1 MEVAVSAAV
10 GALVCCCLWMLW
22 GSFDD
27 SERGLHDHASKDE
40 RPAVRAIRFLG
51 NALPD
56 RLVVKPWVKRLCEE
70 AEHMGVVKRILGES
84 STANETVVLIAVF
97 GIIGGV
103 VLGALSASFVG
114 VLMGA
119 FAPAIVLGVLSA
131 GRIKSDA
138 KRVEEA
144 MPEAFGALA
153 MSLGSGHS
161 LAQGM
166 RFVGS
171 HAEEPVKTEFMNV
184 SYSVDCGISA
194 ADALD
199 EMLERI
205 KAPGLDLV
213 TLALK
218 VSQRTGAPLKDLLA
232 EASSMVGD
240 RIELRRRLD
249 VKTSQAR
256 MSAHMVALMP
266 VAMIG
271 ILMLLSPDFR
281 HGLATAAGAV
291 SIAIALVLNAVAW
304 TVIKNIM
311 EVEL

>member
-27 SERGLHDHASKDE
+27 SERGLYDHASKDE

-131 GRIKSDA
+131 GRI
-138 KRVEEA
+138 
-144 MPEAFGALA
+144 
-153 MSLGSGHS
+153 
-161 LAQGM
+161 
-166 RFVGS
+166 
-171 HAEEPVKTEFMNV
+171 
-184 SYSVDCGISA
+184 
-194 ADALD
+194 
-199 EMLERI
+199 
-205 KAPGLDLV
+205 
-213 TLALK
+213 
-218 VSQRTGAPLKDLLA
+218 
-232 EASSMVGD
+232 
-240 RIELRRRLD
+240 
-249 VKTSQAR
+249 
-256 MSAHMVALMP
+256 
-266 VAMIG
+266 
-271 ILMLLSPDFR
+271 
-281 HGLATAAGAV
+281 
-291 SIAIALVLNAVAW
+291 
-304 TVIKNIM
+304 
-311 EVEL
+311 